1 MKKQLRKCVFETNSS
16 AIHSLVVM
24 PEEMLIEWSHKGHY
38 LINKSELPQ
47 WHVNKEEFNKL
58 PSVQVVG
65 KDEAIK
71 IIHDLYNSKSDEPED
86 YFGIYSYDTWYG
98 HDDCEYWRS
107 YCITKHGDKVVA
119 LSYYGG
125 EE

>member
-24 PEEMLIEWSHKGHY
+24 PEEMLIEWSHKGY
-38 LINKSELPQ
+38 LINKSELSQ
-47 WHVNKEEFNKL
+47 WHVDKEVFNKL

-71 IIHDLYNSKSDEPED
+71 MIHDLYKRESYDPED
-86 YFGIYSYDTWYG
+86 YCGIYSYDIWFN
-98 HDDCEYWRS
+98 HDDCEYWR
-107 YCITKHGDKVVA
+107 CDCMTQHGDKVVA

-125 EE
+125 ED